1 MMGKLRESLID
12 KGGNEDKITKQ
23 QACFYRQK
31 QRILLRLTFISTKS
45 FGNSTY
51 YIYLCNAIPKKG

>member
-1 MMGKLRESLID
+1 MGKLRESLID

-31 QRILLRLTFISTKS
+31 
-45 FGNSTY
+45 
-51 YIYLCNAIPKKG
+51 

>member
-1 MMGKLRESLID
+1 MMGKMRESLID

-31 QRILLRLTFISTKS
+31 QRIL
-45 FGNSTY
+45 
-51 YIYLCNAIPKKG
+51 C